1 MTEPTAGHAAGER
14 ILLGHDLSDSAE
26 LAVAMLADARWS
38 PMTHVRVV
46 SSPTGIGPGLSSF
59 TYVDSVLAHAEQ
71 VQRAIQSTHD
81 RIAADLR
88 QAGLTVDTRILPGM
102 PADAILGEADR
113 FDADLIVVGAR
124 RQSSLTATLLGS
136 VSRAVVERA
145 GCSVLVARSA
155 TARRVLLAAD
165 GSEPARL
172 ATTIVAT
179 SPLFA
184 SSVVRVVGVGPAS
197 PSPIAAATD
206 DAAMAVG
213 DAVAAL
219 AARDRRVETE
229 LRVGEVAGQ
238 LLAAARDWP
247 ADIVVLGSGT
257 TSTLKRLLLG
267 SAARRVLDEVSSSV
281 LIARERATQDGTRRE
296 TPPSQRPIDPLT

>member
-1 MTEPTAGHAAGER
+1 M
-14 ILLGHDLSDSAE
+14 
-26 LAVAMLADARWS
+26 
-38 PMTHVRVV
+38 
-46 SSPTGIGPGLSSF
+46 SSF

-71 VQRAIQSTHD
+71 VQRTIQSTHD

-88 QAGLTVDTRILPGM
+88 QTGLTVDTRILPGM

-113 FDADLIVVGAR
+113 FNADLIIVGAH

-155 TARRVLLAAD
+155 TARRVLLATD
-165 GSEPARL
+165 GSSPARL
-172 ATTIVAT
+172 ATTILAT
-179 SPLFA
+179 SPMFA
-184 SSVVRVVGVGPAS
+184 SSVVRVVGVGPPPPRYAGVVLS
-197 PSPIAAATD
+197 EGERSEAYRATIAAATD

-219 AARDRRVETE
+219 AARDRRVESE
-229 LRVGEVAGQ
+229 LRLGDVAGQ

-247 ADIVVLGSGT
+247 ADMVVLGSGT
-257 TSTLKRLLLG
+257 TSTVKRLLLG
-267 SAARRVLDEVSSSV
+267 SAARRVLDDVSSSV
-281 LIARERATQDGTRRE
+281 LIAREHATQDKARPE
-296 TPPSQRPIDPLT
+296 TPPSQRPVEPST